1 MRSDHVSL
9 TELSRS
15 WLVVA
20 WLSVVEDLPRDG
32 ARDEHGDERRK
43 SDSQQDATRREFSD
57 EHQHHPEREEERCQE
72 GEHPEIRILPGPR

>member
-1 MRSDHVSL
+1 MSL

-32 ARDEHGDERRK
+32 A
-43 SDSQQDATRREFSD
+43 SD
-57 EHQHHPEREEERCQE
+57 EDVPADARC
-72 GEHPEIRILPGPR
+72 LDLVSVDLT